1 MYSYLLL
8 SYAHCSEGGI
18 YARVP
23 KDRVNN
29 AHYYSFQIFLP
40 FIGRE
45 PITWSAN
52 NCLQIMV
59 CWCVMSANFVC
70 LQIIFCPCKN
80 ETTSFSF
87 LQSLLRENGRSSLP
101 EDIPLKNKL
110 DERMIKQLLNS
121 VIAKY
126 RVFSVSCRSIN
137 YLRLRLRQIIDLLAT
152 DKSRYFAQLRL
163 IIVNW
168 LSPVD
173 YIS

>member
-29 AHYYSFQIFLP
+29 VHYYSLQIFLP

-45 PITWSAN
+45 PTTWSTN

-59 CWCVMSANFVC
+59 CSCVMSPNFVC
-70 LQIIFCPCKN
+70 LQIIFCSCEN
-80 ETTSFSF
+80 ETTPFSF
-87 LQSLLRENGRSSLP
+87 LQSLLREKWQIASLP
-101 EDIPLKNKL
+101 DNIPLKNKL

-126 RVFSVSCRSIN
+126 RDLSVSCRPIN
-137 YLRLRLRQIIDLLAT
+137 CLFLAET
-152 DKSRYFAQLRL
+152 VKNLTGVGWTPWPSKCLYGNSSG
-163 IIVNW
+163 IVW
-168 LSPVD
+168 
-173 YIS
+173 I